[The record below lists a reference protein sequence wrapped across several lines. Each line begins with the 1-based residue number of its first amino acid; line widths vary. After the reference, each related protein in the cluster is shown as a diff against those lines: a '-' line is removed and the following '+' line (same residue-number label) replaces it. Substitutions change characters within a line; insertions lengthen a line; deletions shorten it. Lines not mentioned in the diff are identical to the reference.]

1 MANTSNSSDLPFD
14 IIFIKEYPDNMIE
27 CFIKDKFNRVPP
39 TRALYKK
46 DDPDTFIELLEGTK
60 IFFSVYFLSLLF
72 GV

>member
-14 IIFIKEYPDNMIE
+14 IIIIKEPPDNIIE
-27 CFIKDKFNRVPP
+27 CIIKDKINRYSP
-39 TRALYKK
+39 TRAFYKE

-60 IFFSVYFLSLLF
+60 IYFSVYFLSLLL